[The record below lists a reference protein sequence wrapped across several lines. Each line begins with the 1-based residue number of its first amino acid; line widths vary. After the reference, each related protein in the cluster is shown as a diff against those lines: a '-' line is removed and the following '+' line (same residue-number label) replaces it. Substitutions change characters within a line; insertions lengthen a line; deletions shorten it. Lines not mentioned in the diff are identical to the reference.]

1 VEESVGIFIELLDKI
16 SIDELKIG
24 SAELKAE
31 LEELEVS
38 STIKSL
44 FSPLIELAE
53 LSLSLQAKN
62 PIERKRSVA
71 DVKNFI

>member
-1 VEESVGIFIELLDKI
+1 MFIELLDKI

-44 FSPLIELAE
+44 FSPWIELAE

>member
-1 VEESVGIFIELLDKI
+1 MEESVGMFIELLDKI
-16 SIDELKIG
+16 STDELKIG